1 MPNTVKAAIVRGR
14 KKVETVVEEGRKKV
28 EDVVEGGLNTV
39 ETVVEA
45 GLNTVE
51 TVVGKGRRGVESAVS
66 LGRRTVEHALLGRV
80 TMRAAVLHGRE
91 DVRIEQVPV
100 PKAAKGEL
108 IVRVGAALTCGTDLK
123 VFRRGY
129 HARMIVPPA
138 LFGHELAGTIV
149 EAGEGVTDFAPGDRV
164 VALNSAPCGQC
175 YFCLRGQENLCDDLL
190 FNNGAYA
197 EFIKI
202 PERIVAKNTLIIPDT
217 VPLEHAALTEPLAC
231 AVHGLE
237 DSRPRKGDL
246 IAVIGGGPLGLMI
259 LHVASLAGFETIAI
273 VKHDGQVEAA
283 RQLGAAHVV
292 QASTTRKA
300 IRETRALTP
309 KDRGVD
315 IAIEAVGLPET
326 WQEAVELVR
335 KGGTANFFGGCAA
348 NTHVTLDTNRIHYSD
363 ITLRATFHH
372 TPAICRKALEL
383 IAGGRF
389 QAGAFITGHA
399 HLYEL
404 NRVFEKL
411 MNRSTESEIKTAIV
425 P

>member
-1 MPNTVKAAIVRGR
+1 MAT
-14 KKVETVVEEGRKKV
+14 
-28 EDVVEGGLNTV
+28 
-39 ETVVEA
+39 
-45 GLNTVE
+45 
-51 TVVGKGRRGVESAVS
+51 
-66 LGRRTVEHALLGRV
+66 

-91 DVRIEQVPV
+91 DIRIEHVPV
-100 PKAAKGEL
+100 PEAGPGEL

-138 LFGHELAGTIV
+138 LFGHELAGTVV
-149 EAGEGVTDFAPGDRV
+149 EAGKGVTDFAPGDRV

-175 YFCLRGQENLCDDLL
+175 YFCERNQENLCDDLL

-197 EFIKI
+197 EFIRI
-202 PERIVAKNTLIIPDT
+202 PARIVAKNTLHVPDH

-231 AVHGLE
+231 AVHGFE
-237 DSRPRKGDL
+237 DSRPHPGDSVA
-246 IAVIGGGPLGLMI
+246 IIGGGPLGLMMV
-259 LHVASLAGFETIAI
+259 HVAALSGCEVIAL

-283 RQLGAAHVV
+283 KQLGATHVIKSSSV
-292 QASTTRKA
+292 RQA
-300 IRETRALTP
+300 IQETRALTP

-315 IAIEAVGLPET
+315 IAIEAVGIPET

-335 KGGTANFFGGCAA
+335 KGGTVNFFGGCAVG
-348 NTHVTLDTNRIHYSD
+348 THVTLDTNRIHYSD

-372 TPAICRKALEL
+372 TPAICRKSLDL

-389 QAGAFITGHA
+389 QASAFITGHA

-411 MNRSTESEIKTAIV
+411 MNRSSEIKTAIV